1 MAVSIFTSLY
11 NHHYLIS
18 ELLQHLKRKPHTIKA
33 LPFPLW
39 INLLF
44 WFFLWPLG
52 TQGTVLWAWPQPAA
66 CFVWRAGD
74 VWETSSREK
83 GRGSKKN
90 KEERKKD
97 GWGWRKT
104 ASPRDREGAEP
115 CPGSLTLKLRAVVW
129 APGVEGGLLPQST
142 FSHLHGSL
150 GDYTE
155 GKLRYYLPSV
165 YSSSSWQTN
174 EMRLVYLTSPVFAWK
189 CLLSPRR
196 NLKQLTQDLKWHPMM
211 QWGVT
216 ALPSTIKENMPT
228 DTFSDNLICELS
240 RMKSLL
246 KTPNQGSSFLLHPY
260 SIKTWFSCNLL
271 LRHLTQ

>member
-1 MAVSIFTSLY
+1 MGKKLANVSITLEQPLPLKKMWRNTCNKILLFPLKVPSSVAVSIFTSLY

-90 KEERKKD
+90 KEEEER
-97 GWGWRKT
+97 WM
-104 ASPRDREGAEP
+104 
-115 CPGSLTLKLRAVVW
+115 
-129 APGVEGGLLPQST
+129 GVEEDSFRIILQVMLQAATIG
-142 FSHLHGSL
+142 
-150 GDYTE
+150 E
-155 GKLRYYLPSV
+155 
-165 YSSSSWQTN
+165 W
-174 EMRLVYLTSPVFAWK
+174 ELTP
-189 CLLSPRR
+189 
-196 NLKQLTQDLKWHPMM
+196 NLKYIFSSPYLGGEGGGSFIPWLSSTGDLFIQPGMEPVPPAVECK
-211 QWGVT
+211 V
-216 ALPSTIKENMPT
+216 LPTGLPASLF
-228 DTFSDNLICELS
+228 FS
-240 RMKSLL
+240 
-246 KTPNQGSSFLLHPY
+246 F
-260 SIKTWFSCNLL
+260 
-271 LRHLTQ
+271 

>member
-1 MAVSIFTSLY
+1 MGKKLANVSITLEQPLPLKKMWQNTCNKILLFPLKVPSSVAVSIFTSLY

-90 KEERKKD
+90 KEE
-97 GWGWRKT
+97 
-104 ASPRDREGAEP
+104 ASKNRST
-115 CPGSLTLKLRAVVW
+115 GS
-129 APGVEGGLLPQST
+129 
-142 FSHLHGSL
+142 F
-150 GDYTE
+150 
-155 GKLRYYLPSV
+155 
-165 YSSSSWQTN
+165 WQHVDDTTT
-174 EMRLVYLTSPVFAWK
+174 VSPVSEMDMGRH
-189 CLLSPRR
+189 CCQP
-196 NLKQLTQDLKWHPMM
+196 
-211 QWGVT
+211 
-216 ALPSTIKENMPT
+216 LPLQEQGFGCHCCRCCQ
-228 DTFSDNLICELS
+228 DTFSSIP
-240 RMKSLL
+240 R
-246 KTPNQGSSFLLHPY
+246 FLLTLIWC
-260 SIKTWFSCNLL
+260 SG
-271 LRHLTQ
+271 RG

>member
-1 MAVSIFTSLY
+1 MGKKLANVSITLEQPLPLKKMWRNTCNKILLFPLKVPSSVAVSIFTSLY

-90 KEERKKD
+90 KEEEERWMGVEED
-97 GWGWRKT
+97 SFSQRPGGGWTLSRVTNSKTKSCGLSSWSRRGSPSPIHIFPLTWKPRWLYGRKT
-104 ASPRDREGAEP
+104 QILPA
-115 CPGSLTLKLRAVVW
+115 LR
-129 APGVEGGLLPQST
+129 LLLQ
-142 FSHLHGSL
+142 LL
-150 GDYTE
+150 A
-155 GKLRYYLPSV
+155 
-165 YSSSSWQTN
+165 TN
-174 EMRLVYLTSPVFAWK
+174 EMRLFYLTSPVFAWK
-189 CLLSPRR
+189 CLLFPKEE
-196 NLKQLTQDLKWHPMM
+196 LE
-211 QWGVT
+211 T
-216 ALPSTIKENMPT
+216 AYPGSKV
-228 DTFSDNLICELS
+228 
-240 RMKSLL
+240 
-246 KTPNQGSSFLLHPY
+246 TPNDAVGGHRS
-260 SIKTWFSCNLL
+260 
-271 LRHLTQ
+271 TQYN